1 MNNNLT
7 YSILQKNP
15 NIKIQ
20 SAGCSCLLRMVVQQ
34 EFVCYYLDLVKRSQP
49 SLPIFREVSA
59 TVATVLFFL
68 SRPPPLTP
76 TFYFTQTD
84 RNRGCATNER
94 KPGCVKRDVQ
104 QQSLSPLIYCTSFHE
119 CFWMHVFIQDEA
131 QSESPGV
138 AGPTE
143 S

>member
-15 NIKIQ
+15 KIKIQ

-49 SLPIFREVSA
+49 SLPNFREVSA

-68 SRPPPLTP
+68 SRPPPPLTP

-84 RNRGCATNER
+84 RNWGCATNER
-94 KPGCVKRDVQ
+94 KPGWQCQTRRTTTI
-104 QQSLSPLIYCTSFHE
+104 SLTFNILHQFPRVLLDACFH
-119 CFWMHVFIQDEA
+119 
-131 QSESPGV
+131 
-138 AGPTE
+138 TR
-143 S
+143 

>member
-15 NIKIQ
+15 KIKIQ

-68 SRPPPLTP
+68 SSPPARGAGGELPRATPPPNTNILFYPNGQKSGMRYERAKTRLCQTRRTTTISLTFNILHQFP
-76 TFYFTQTD
+76 RVLLD
-84 RNRGCATNER
+84 AC
-94 KPGCVKRDVQ
+94 
-104 QQSLSPLIYCTSFHE
+104 FH
-119 CFWMHVFIQDEA
+119 
-131 QSESPGV
+131 
-138 AGPTE
+138 TR
-143 S
+143 

>member
-68 SRPPPLTP
+68 SRPPPPNTNILFYPNGQKSGMRYERAKTRLCQTRRTTTISLTFNILHQFP
-76 TFYFTQTD
+76 RVLLD
-84 RNRGCATNER
+84 AC
-94 KPGCVKRDVQ
+94 
-104 QQSLSPLIYCTSFHE
+104 FH
-119 CFWMHVFIQDEA
+119 
-131 QSESPGV
+131 
-138 AGPTE
+138 TR
-143 S
+143 